1 MMQHL
6 ALIRIKKNHKKSIL
20 ICSLFCVF
28 LMAMQILFPI
38 YRAAKNIR
46 KDLAKSL
53 ESCFVVESLVN
64 SDMTEAHEYIE
75 MENGYVLP
83 MFTGDSSI
91 LFTQDKIDVIAGVDG
106 IESYNSST
114 DTILYNPDLEIEP
127 GLNENYD
134 LKEYEEDRQKG
145 IDVESDHLYWWTIL
159 SSRSSTYF
167 GCLDSSKDDYFL
179 RGAVKLIEG
188 RHIRPDDRGVVLISK
203 WLAEHN
209 DLKIGDH
216 FTSKS
221 MQNYAYGTGTTEDV
235 LNEYTFEVIGIF
247 DVISTQFYPLGN
259 DYMQEIQNLHNNMFC
274 DYYTASEANQDID
287 EFIYGYRKSTEQ
299 RNHPEVTFFVEDPQK
314 IDSVIA
320 RVKQLDFYSPKYYKI
335 HYGNSAFTAS
345 IAPLS
350 KMQKITGAFLVLT
363 VTGVAVM
370 MSAAERLIT
379 QKNRREIGILLSV
392 GKRRGAIL
400 RSFLT
405 ETLILLLI
413 AEAVA
418 APVGLLTASR
428 IGETMYRKGDNSYVI
443 ETEYGEQRV
452 LPIQPGQWDSFVD
465 VPSYAPEEID
475 VSVSVWDCV
484 YAFLLCGGIVLVIQM
499 ISLLLIL
506 KERPRKLILQR

>member
-1 MMQHL
+1 M
-6 ALIRIKKNHKKSIL
+6 I
-20 ICSLFCVF
+20 
-28 LMAMQILFPI
+28 
-38 YRAAKNIR
+38 
-46 KDLAKSL
+46 
-53 ESCFVVESLVN
+53 
-64 SDMTEAHEYIE
+64 
-75 MENGYVLP
+75 
-83 MFTGDSSI
+83 
-91 LFTQDKIDVIAGVDG
+91 
-106 IESYNSST
+106 
-114 DTILYNPDLEIEP
+114 IEP
-127 GLNENYD
+127 GNYEINE
-134 LKEYEEDRQKG
+134 LKEFEEDRQKG
-145 IDVESDHLYWWTIL
+145 KEVEKEMYYWWCVL

-209 DLKIGDH
+209 DLRIGDH
-216 FTSKS
+216 FTSKN
-221 MQNYAYGTGTTEDV
+221 MQFNAYSLGTTEDV

-247 DVISTQFYPLGN
+247 DVISTQFHPLGN
-259 DYMQEIQNLHNNMFC
+259 DYMQEICNFHNNMFC
-274 DYYTASEANQDID
+274 DYYIASEAHQDID

-299 RNHPEVTFFVEDPQK
+299 RNHPEVMFFVEDPQK

>member
-1 MMQHL
+1 MVVSLFFVFLL
-6 ALIRIKKNHKKSIL
+6 AL
-20 ICSLFCVF
+20 
-28 LMAMQILFPI
+28 QILFPI
-38 YRAAKNIR
+38 YRTARQIK
-46 KDLAKSL
+46 KDLAMTLGS
-53 ESCFVVESLVN
+53 SIVVESLIN
-64 SDMTEAHEYIE
+64 TDMTDLYDFIE
-75 MENGYVLP
+75 MENGAVVTIYK
-83 MFTGDSSI
+83 GDEFYS
-91 LFTQDKIDVIAGVDG
+91 QDKIDQIASLEGVV
-106 IESYNSST
+106 SYNART
-114 DTILYNPDLEIEP
+114 DEVVYFPELNYDP
-127 GLNENYD
+127 GLEKYYYEADEEYMRDESNYWMTVIW
-134 LKEYEEDRQKG
+134 EQ
-145 IDVESDHLYWWTIL
+145 
-159 SSRSSTYF
+159 SSIVY
-167 GCLDSSKDDYFL
+167 GCCDSSKDDYFL
-179 RGAVKLIEG
+179 RGALKLIEG
-188 RHIRPDDRGVVLISK
+188 RHVRPDDQGVVLISRWMK
-203 WLAEHN
+203 EHN
-209 DLKIGDH
+209 GLEIGDH
-216 FTSKS
+216 ITGKV
-221 MQNYAYGTGTTEDV
+221 MQDSAYGTGTTDDI
-235 LNEYTFEVIGIF
+235 LNKYDLKIIGVF
-247 DVISTQFYPLGN
+247 DIISTQFHPFGD
-259 DYMQEIQNLHNNMFC
+259 DYILELDNKNNSMFS
-274 DYYTASEANQDID
+274 DYNTVYEMNEDVSA
-287 EFIYGYRKSTEQ
+287 FIKGYRNTEK
-299 RNHPEVTFFVEDPQK
+299 NYHEVSFFLDDPAK
-314 IDSVIA
+314 AD
-320 RVKQLDFYSPKYYKI
+320 RVMAQIKDLDFFNPTYYSV

-363 VTGVAVM
+363 VTGIAVM
-370 MSAAERLIT
+370 MIAAERLIT

-392 GKRRGAIL
+392 GKKRGAIL